1 MVHAG
6 TNSVGGASV
15 SPHFNF
21 TRAAE
26 LAAAHAR
33 EAAAAGSADPPA
45 SANAVNNREQPVEAA
60 PVSTQPP
67 AKPKKKKGKH
77 KAAAAAAEEEDNDEG
92 GMAPGGEYVTVEYE
106 GDGGSEV
113 DLAPPP
119 DALGFVTTADP
130 DLAGLGRPPPAAAA
144 SPSAPI
150 TNELLDPTL
159 LSGTRGPAM
168 RSPPGSGTTGPPGP
182 PPPVAARVPRV
193 GHGPPAV
200 AIPQK
205 PPGGVVGAAAA
216 VRSPDDWVVNITAP
230 DFRGGAHIAKRQA
243 RHYHSLPGSLTPEC
257 QQRLLAI
264 VRHASPLLLQY
275 FYVPVVL
282 LSPPLCQI
290 LNVGSS
296 MRAVQKQLISP
307 PSC

>member
-1 MVHAG
+1 MHAG

-33 EAAAAGSADPPA
+33 EAAAADSADPPA

-60 PVSTQPP
+60 IVSTQPP
-67 AKPKKKKGKH
+67 AKPKKKKAKH
-77 KAAAAAAEEEDNDEG
+77 KAAAAAAEEEDDDEG
-92 GMAPGGEYVTVEYE
+92 GITPGGGYVTVEYE
-106 GDGGSEV
+106 GDGGSEA

-119 DALGFVTTADP
+119 DALGFVATADP

-168 RSPPGSGTTGPPGP
+168 RSPLGSGATGPPGP
-182 PPPVAARVPRV
+182 LPPVAARVPRV
-193 GHGPPAV
+193 GQGLPAV

-264 VRHASPLLLQY
+264 VRHVSPLLLEI
-275 FYVPVVL
+275 FTVPVAL
-282 LSPPLCQI
+282 LSSVSVEQ
-290 LNVGSS
+290 
-296 MRAVQKQLISP
+296 
-307 PSC
+307 